1 MDDGNPNDPNPFNG
15 LSNISST
22 SKAEAIGIG
31 VISAMKKLFFYFF
44 FLIFLI
50 TGCASSNKCISNDL
64 KQDSFNKI
72 FSDTEFNKDLM
83 MVYLPEKPDPVKIGQ
98 ELLTAIFN
106 QSLNAIKIDLDKDLQ
121 IMTFEKD
128 EWIII
133 RNRVEYKFNSNFV
146 NLQVSTSKFID
157 FKLNKIIPDI
167 TNTGKPVDIRV
178 VVTGQEIIGSSQ
190 KNVGAYFDLTIS
202 P

>member
-1 MDDGNPNDPNPFNG
+1 MEQCI
-15 LSNISST
+15 LILIVRESI
-22 SKAEAIGIG
+22 
-31 VISAMKKLFFYFF
+31 MKKSFFYFF

-50 TGCASSNKCISNDL
+50 TGCASSSMKCISSDF

-83 MVYLPEKPDPVKIGQ
+83 MVYLPEKSHPLKVGQ
-98 ELLTAIFN
+98 RLLTAIFN
-106 QSLNAIKIDLDKDLQ
+106 QSLHAIKIDLSKDLQ

-133 RNRVEYKFNSNFV
+133 RNRVEYKFDSNFIV
-146 NLQVSTSKFID
+146 LQVSTSKLID
-157 FKLNKIIPDI
+157 FKLNTIIPDI
-167 TNTGKPVDIRV
+167 TNTGKPVDLRV
-178 VVTGQEIIGSSQ
+178 VVTGKEITGSSQ